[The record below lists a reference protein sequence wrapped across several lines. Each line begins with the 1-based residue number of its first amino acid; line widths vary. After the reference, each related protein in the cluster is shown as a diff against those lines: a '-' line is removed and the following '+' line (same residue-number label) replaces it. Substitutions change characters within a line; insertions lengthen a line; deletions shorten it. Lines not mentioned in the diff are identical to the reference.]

1 MLLFILA
8 GELTPTGFAFPQK
21 FAKLNLFP
29 ARRTFVRGT
38 AVTSGFQKEATEAQ
52 RAEVCF
58 LGSHN
63 WTEVQKASIWGGAG
77 GGGIGPVDF
86 IRARVTAKWQ
96 LQTSIPVGYRPRGRW
111 MKCHTRGAFFDQ
123 LASRPLS
130 ELKGLTMG
138 ATPREPAEFL

>member
-29 ARRTFVRGT
+29 ARRTFVRET

-52 RAEVCF
+52 RGEVCF

-77 GGGIGPVDF
+77 GGGDWS
-86 IRARVTAKWQ
+86 RVLYSRSHHRQVAAKNIDPCW
-96 LQTSIPVGYRPRGRW
+96 LQTPGEVDEMPHAR
-111 MKCHTRGAFFDQ
+111 CVF
-123 LASRPLS
+123 
-130 ELKGLTMG
+130 
-138 ATPREPAEFL
+138 